1 MTELATLARPYAK
14 AIYSLAAER
23 NNVEA
28 ISRDLAELSALIR
41 DEALISYMG
50 QPRLTAA
57 EQSEIM
63 CRAQG
68 NTLCAE
74 TQGLVRELAHYKRLS
89 LLPQVNAQFVKY
101 VQEHQGS
108 MDVEVVSA
116 FAMSDS
122 DLQVMAKALC
132 QKFNRQVTMAT
143 EVDSSLLGGVVIRS
157 GDMVIDASIRGKIAK
172 LRDLLNSQV

>member
-14 AIYSLAAER
+14 AVYALAVER
-23 NNVEA
+23 QNIDA

-41 DEALISYMG
+41 DESLISYIG

-57 EQSEIM
+57 EQSEIL

-68 NTLCAE
+68 NTLTAE
-74 TQGLVRELAHYKRLS
+74 AQGLVRELAHYKRLS
-89 LLPQVNAQFVKY
+89 LIPHVQGQFEAY
-101 VQEHQGS
+101 VREHLGS
-108 MDVEVVSA
+108 MDVEVISA

-122 DLQVMAKALC
+122 DMQTMAKTLSE
-132 QKFNRQVTMAT
+132 KFNRQVTLAT

-157 GDMVIDASIRGKIAK
+157 GDLVIDASIRGKIAK